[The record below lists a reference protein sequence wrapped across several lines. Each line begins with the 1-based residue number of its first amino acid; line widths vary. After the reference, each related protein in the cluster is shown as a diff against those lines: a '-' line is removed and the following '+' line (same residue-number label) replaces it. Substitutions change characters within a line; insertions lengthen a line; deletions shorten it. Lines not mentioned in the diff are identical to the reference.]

1 MKIKGNIGEEY
12 LLTVEI
18 TANSDT
24 TVTLFTN
31 HRRILIRNK
40 ALKKGEHLKETFGVA
55 LREAKFQKQPDRFD
69 DEIEL
74 TLEGDAEL
82 SAAAKKAEL
91 PTIYCLGDSTV
102 CDQNYFGSDEIHR
115 CCGWGQTLGMYLKDK
130 YALSNHAEQGTHT
143 SDCLGLHINPVL
155 SQIKKGDIV
164 LVQFGHNDQKQ
175 SYLGAFEGYIENLR
189 RIVEL
194 VEEKDGKCILCTP
207 INRLIYVDGK
217 LNDYLDSYAAAVKNA
232 AKEKNLMCVDLHG
245 FTSELYVAMG
255 KDAENLFYHGD
266 ELDRTHMN
274 DIGAVAVGEFVYNSI
289 SCVL

>member
-40 ALKKGEHLKETFGVA
+40 ALKKGEHLKETFGVS

-82 SAAAKKAEL
+82 SAEVKKAEL

-115 CCGWGQTLGMYLKDK
+115 CCGWGQTLGMYLKDS
-130 YALSNHAEQGTHT
+130 YAVSNHAEQGTHT
-143 SDCLGLHINPVL
+143 ADCLGCHIKPVL
-155 SQIKKGDIV
+155 SQIKQGDIV

-175 SYLGAFEGYIENLR
+175 EYLKAFGGYKENLSA
-189 RIVEL
+189 IADL
-194 VEEKDGKCILCTP
+194 VAEKGGRCILCTP
-207 INRLIYVDGK
+207 INRLIYIDGK
-217 LNDYLDSYAAAVKNA
+217 LNTYLDEYAEAVRQT
-232 AKEKNLMCVDLHG
+232 AKEKSLPCIDLHK
-245 FTSELYVAMG
+245 FTSELYEAMG
-255 KDAENLFYHGD
+255 KEAENLFYHGD
-266 ELDRTHMN
+266 SLDRTHMN
-274 DIGAVAVGEFVYNSI
+274 DVGAVAVGEYVSKF
-289 SCVL
+289 LA